1 MSNEK
6 KVADEKPDYSTWN
19 IFQKLTKARVLVAEK
34 MGKKSGFNS
43 YAGYNYFTLD
53 DILPPMRI
61 VFDQIGLCGIEGKE
75 QAQIDPATGIQLKP
89 PFYFLKIYNNHNQ
102 NDKPIIF
109 TFDEA
114 SAGTKGQLP
123 IQAKASENT
132 YARRNLYIN
141 ALEITEGD
149 AIEVNTGNPDDKAQ
163 PVEPEVKAPRM
174 ATEAQLKILHKNVTN
189 VSAFFEWAGVKDWSE
204 LTAQQASFAIARKG
218 FKEEGINVGTDYQ
231 GR

>member
-1 MSNEK
+1 MSDEK
-6 KVADEKPDYSTWN
+6 KVAEEKPDYSTWN

-53 DILPPMRI
+53 DILPHMRT
-61 VFDQIGLCGIEGKE
+61 VFDQLGLFGAVGKE

-89 PFYFLKIYNNHNQ
+89 PVYTLKIYNNHNL
-102 NDKPIIF
+102 NDKPIVF

-123 IQAKASENT
+123 IQAKGSEKT
-132 YARRNLYIN
+132 YAKRYLYLD

-149 AIEVNTGNPDDKAQ
+149 ATEVNTGNPDDKAQ

-204 LTAQQASFAIARKG
+204 LTAEKASEAIARKH
-218 FKEEGINVGTDYQ
+218 FKEDGINV
-231 GR
+231 